1 MNISKQVPSTRRT
14 TNVLCFTYSYSHS
27 LACSHIIY
35 ENNGLSSSTFENL
48 TMIFL
53 QNNYRTHFVGK
64 CLSNHDAFIL
74 NLNFVFRRSDV
85 TLLWPNYTKS
95 LKIPLLQVPF
105 DVLYIIKLFFDI
117 VELLDDPF
125 LKRLI
130 RLLSSYFTFSL
141 NIFCCG

>member
-1 MNISKQVPSTRRT
+1 M
-14 TNVLCFTYSYSHS
+14 
-27 LACSHIIY
+27 
-35 ENNGLSSSTFENL
+35 
-48 TMIFL
+48 
-53 QNNYRTHFVGK
+53 
-64 CLSNHDAFIL
+64 SNHDAFIL
-74 NLNFVFRRSDV
+74 NLNFVFGRPDV
-85 TLLWPNYTKS
+85 TLLWPNYTRS